1 MKYFIL
7 NIIGLLI
14 CLALIFVFETER
26 KIYDFYRSEILK
38 RLFNDISIMV
48 SNEYKDEFKAN
59 VDKISKLG
67 RIEFND
73 LGDFASNIEKMRKQS
88 DELKSNKDK

>member
-7 NIIGLLI
+7 NIVGLLI
-14 CLALIFVFETER
+14 CLALIFVFETKR
-26 KIYDFYRSEILK
+26 KVYDFYRSEILK

-59 VDKISKLG
+59 VYKISKLG

-73 LGDFASNIEKMRKQS
+73 LADFAINIEKMRKQS
-88 DELKSNKDK
+88 DELKSTKDK